1 MALKILSPWQVWY
14 ADVKAM
20 FQEDKE
26 IRVVFDNDTLELTL
40 YVENADKADALGQL
54 LPTEKH
60 FGNQVVKVAVVPANA
75 PKTTLK
81 VSRGNLYERAFANNP
96 ALDSVVV
103 ISGIMVNDLTY
114 VIFKK
119 TVVQYYIDD
128 LGDPHGNKTTLYQD
142 IAKNIFEATEGV
154 FFCTANEANF
164 SGLTVPSGGWV
175 TQPYITYC
183 NSSN

>member
-40 YVENADKADALGQL
+40 YVENADKADALGQI
-54 LPTEKH
+54 LPVEKH
-60 FGNQVVKVAVVPANA
+60 FGNQVVKVSVVPANV
-75 PKTTLK
+75 PKTALK
-81 VSRGNLYERAFANNP
+81 LNRANIYERAFANNP

-103 ISGIMVNDLTY
+103 ISGVMVNDITY

-119 TVVQYYIDD
+119 TVVQYFIDD
-128 LGDPHGNKTTLYQD
+128 LGDPHGNRTTLYQE
-142 IAKNIFEATEGV
+142 IAKNVFEATEGI
-154 FFCTANEANF
+154 FFCTANDIP
-164 SGLTVPSGGWV
+164 GLW
-175 TQPYITYC
+175 QLNNITC
-183 NSSN
+183 SIN

>member
-54 LPTEKH
+54 LPAEKH
-60 FGNQVVKVAVVPANA
+60 FGNQTVKVSVVPANVS
-75 PKTTLK
+75 KTALK
-81 VSRGNLYERAFANNP
+81 FNRANLYERAFAGNP
-96 ALDSVVV
+96 ALDNVVV

-119 TVVQYYIDD
+119 AVVQYFIDD
-128 LGDPHGNKTTLYQD
+128 LGDLHGNKTTLYQE
-142 IAKNIFEATEGV
+142 IAKNVFEATESV
-154 FFCTANEANF
+154 FYNTNTEAPATFCW
-164 SGLTVPSGGWV
+164 P
-175 TQPYITYC
+175 
-183 NSSN
+183 